1 MGGKTAFERSLLS
14 RYLVDLYDGGSTVH
28 AYIQSYNHRQG
39 WNYGHR
45 PLNELLFYR
54 FVISFALIHYYF
66 WMGHEQVAF
75 PKNVK
80 GDRLE
85 TFFYESHESVKQCFI
100 RFWDRHSMFA
110 SCGNNCSKLINAD
123 GNWKFGR
130 HSCMDKTKTRTTAEF
145 DSVIIGCDK
154 SPKPGEDYCDEH
166 KHRHDIP
173 IENDDE
179 EDVDNESFI
188 KLRNGKQVIRYQSL
202 TCNTTKSFPMK
213 YVSVCHRSFGIIVY
227 FTNCGVCLAI
237 NEIYRS
243 ETVKE
248 ILMGW
253 FDIISATST
262 NIMSALPDE
271 LANTPLPRVVFIEL
285 VDKLPIRYRQVT
297 LAKP

>member
-1 MGGKTAFERSLLS
+1 MDGLVNLHQQWPMLSSIIEQIPIQKLALIEYLCLLINESDDQAYINISQLLRNHYQFDIDHHTLRLLS
-14 RYLVDLYDGGSTVH
+14 TIFGTTIPNFHTPG
-28 AYIQSYNHRQG
+28 NH
-39 WNYGHR
+39 
-45 PLNELLFYR
+45 
-54 FVISFALIHYYF
+54 
-66 WMGHEQVAF
+66 
-75 PKNVK
+75 
-80 GDRLE
+80 
-85 TFFYESHESVKQCFI
+85 
-100 RFWDRHSMFA
+100 
-110 SCGNNCSKLINAD
+110 
-123 GNWKFGR
+123 
-130 HSCMDKTKTRTTAEF
+130 TRTTAEF

-179 EDVDNESFI
+179 EDVDNGSFI

-262 NIMSALPDE
+262 NVMSALPDE